1 MRTADLSAS
10 AADDCG
16 GRQRRIDAGYFA
28 GGTGPA
34 EKAGAGVAASRR
46 LPYDTVI
53 DAGQKEPLK
62 GSKRFRGIV

>member
-16 GRQRRIDAGYFA
+16 GRQRRIDAGYFT

-34 EKAGAGVAASRR
+34 EKAGAGVNGFF
-46 LPYDTVI
+46 PN
-53 DAGQKEPLK
+53 GELK
-62 GSKRFRGIV
+62 INRS